1 MCRELLRHRWRRRR
15 RRWVVWWWRIGSR
28 LASTESETAVNV
40 RMFSSDLG
48 QFGFELVAD
57 CMDWLE
63 IEWIHSFLAA
73 YDIITTGEIPQI
85 PWACIWKHKIPQ
97 KLGNGVTAVP
107 NGGTAVTVVPQFEHE
122 GLNEPD
128 KINGFSPT
136 NSEDCFY
143 SKGMLTKIKSDQ
155 WYKDGIDKPVE
166 NWLILN
172 LRDKSKHSNGKI
184 KLNADTGFRGLFKDE
199 KKSWIL
205 GYSGKLDAATCLEA
219 EIWAIYCGTTIIHE
233 KGCKV
238 LRLRQTVKSSKSDS
252 KWCSPKLPIQSISG
266 RYEILDS
273 ECDE

>member
-1 MCRELLRHRWRRRR
+1 
-15 RRWVVWWWRIGSR
+15 
-28 LASTESETAVNV
+28 
-40 RMFSSDLG
+40 MFSSDLG

-63 IEWIHSFLAA
+63 IEWIHSFL
-73 YDIITTGEIPQI
+73 G
-85 PWACIWKHKIPQ
+85 
-97 KLGNGVTAVP
+97 
-107 NGGTAVTVVPQFEHE
+107 
-122 GLNEPD
+122 
-128 KINGFSPT
+128 KIN
-136 NSEDCFY
+136 
-143 SKGMLTKIKSDQ
+143 
-155 WYKDGIDKPVE
+155 
-166 NWLILN
+166 
-172 LRDKSKHSNGKI
+172 
-184 KLNADTGFRGLFKDE
+184 LNADSCAKTDWGKAGFRGLFKDE

-238 LRLRQTVKSSKSDS
+238 LRLRRTVKSSKSDS